1 MLKVQESRDTT
12 SGFDDDLFQN
22 KWFSRKLYNLNL
34 IKKMP
39 EGKAKEKEAVIF
51 WWSIED
57 EDCFTTVFDK
67 EIKEHI
73 KNRMEDARP
82 DQIVLQPIENQESEQ
97 PESMSED
104 EEPEESDDEE
114 LEENE
119 NEKENRE
126 INDKDSS
133 NPYTNALTTMEWIYE
148 HTLII
153 MTIIRLGSGASSH
166 IIGNDK
172 DLFAKLQFKAVLMLW
187 MEHLCPSCVK
197 GR

>member
-22 KWFSRKLYNLNL
+22 KWFFRKLYNLNL

-114 LEENE
+114 LEKNE

-133 NPYTNALTTMEWIYE
+133 NPYTSALTTMEWIYE

-153 MTIIRLGSGASSH
+153 MTIIGLGQWSLKPYH
-166 IIGNDK
+166 WK
-172 DLFAKLQFKAVLMLW
+172 
-187 MEHLCPSCVK
+187 
-197 GR
+197 